1 MLTKRKKTFNL
12 AKVIEWPI
20 FDISVVVKSGRDTR
34 FFCKQ
39 YFHKQRQAEIS
50 KKSKQML
57 SNTLRLNFSSSTL
70 SLKINRICSKK

>member
-20 FDISVVVKSGRDTR
+20 FDISVVVKSRRDTR

-50 KKSKQML
+50 KKSNK
-57 SNTLRLNFSSSTL
+57 
-70 SLKINRICSKK
+70 C